1 MTVDK
6 MKKQDIEKWI
16 VTRYKL
22 IALKYQESLH
32 GPDKEKFKQLDKL
45 LLLEEIL
52 IDLFGYTTEIDCPI
66 FRLLRNNKV
75 IYEYRF

>member
-1 MTVDK
+1 MDK

-16 VTRYKL
+16 LIRYKL

-45 LLLEEIL
+45 ILLEEIL
-52 IDLFGYTTEIDCPI
+52 MNLFGYTTEVNCPI
-66 FRLLRNNKV
+66 FRLLKDNKV
-75 IYEYRF
+75 ICEYRF

>member
-1 MTVDK
+1 MNK

-16 VTRYKL
+16 VTKYKL

-32 GPDKEKFKQLDKL
+32 GPDREKEKQLEKL

-52 IDLFGYTTEIDCPI
+52 INLFSYTTEINCPI
-66 FRLLRNNKV
+66 FRLLKDNKV
-75 IYEYRF
+75 ICEYKF